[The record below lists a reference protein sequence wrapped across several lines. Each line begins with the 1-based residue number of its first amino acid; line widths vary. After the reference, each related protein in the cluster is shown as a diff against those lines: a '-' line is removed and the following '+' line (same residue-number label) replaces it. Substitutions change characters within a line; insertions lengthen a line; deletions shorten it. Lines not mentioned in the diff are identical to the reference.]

1 MKEENMEASELTFN
15 WVLITNKS
23 FYVDVLQ
30 RWEILQARMMDRD
43 YRMSQHRQDWG
54 QFKADLDHMV
64 AWLDEAEALHGA
76 QSPGPRDITEL
87 DSIIRH
93 HKVRFFL

>member
-1 MKEENMEASELTFN
+1 
-15 WVLITNKS
+15 
-23 FYVDVLQ
+23 
-30 RWEILQARMMDRD
+30 MDKD

-64 AWLDEAEALHGA
+64 AWLDEVEALHGA

-93 HKVRFFL
+93 HKVRFFLLFVCLFVCFFIVIQYCLS

>member
-1 MKEENMEASELTFN
+1 
-15 WVLITNKS
+15 
-23 FYVDVLQ
+23 
-30 RWEILQARMMDRD
+30 MMDKD

-64 AWLDEAEALHGA
+64 AWLDEVEALHGA

-93 HKVRFFL
+93 HKVRFFLLFVCLFGFFFFIVIQYCLS